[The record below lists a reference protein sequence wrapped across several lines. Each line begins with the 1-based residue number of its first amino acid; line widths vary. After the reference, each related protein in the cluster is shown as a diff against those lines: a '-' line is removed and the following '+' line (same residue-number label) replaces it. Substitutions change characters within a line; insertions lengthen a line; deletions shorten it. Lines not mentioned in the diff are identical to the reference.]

1 MRSILLI
8 TLREYLTRVNKRSFW
23 LATFLVPLGFL
34 ALMLVQ
40 VIILAFSGESV
51 RVAVVNEDKALFSD
65 RTMRDGA
72 NDVFFVQSNVPL
84 QQLKTSYKTLD
95 FDGILYIPSLN
106 LSNPNGVRYISD
118 EVLSMTVRQQI
129 KLQIEDEIKRL
140 RLLAIGINQDS
151 LNQKI
156 EQLSVNI
163 IEEDPQGGTNK
174 NAALATGVGFGM
186 GFLMYMVIFIYG
198 AMVMRGVM
206 EEKSNRIVEVMLSA
220 VRPFQL
226 MMGKILGIGC
236 VAITQFLLWAA
247 LLISINLLITP
258 ILALAVGDVSTLN
271 STSTYNNAEAEA
283 MKNVIEEAMNNV
295 VALPI
300 ETLLIG
306 FFFYFVFGYIFY
318 AALYAGL
325 ASTINDE
332 TDAQSL
338 TFPVSVPIIIAIFI
352 LSAVAENPSS
362 SLAFWSSMIPFF
374 SPIIMPFRIAF
385 GVPLWELGLSMLLTA
400 IGTFASVWLA
410 ARIYRI
416 GILLYGKKVNFKE
429 IGKWMWQQ

>member
-306 FFFYFVFGYIFY
+306 FFFYFVCGYIFY

-325 ASTINDE
+325 ASAINDE